1 MKKLVYGL
9 AAAALLAGTQFLVPA
24 NAMTAPP
31 IGIAAATEA
40 LQVRYRYHHQD
51 HRRLCTVKTI
61 VKRGYHGRRVV
72 KHVRVCR

>member
-31 IGIAAATEA
+31 IGTAAATET
-40 LQVRYRYHHQD
+40 LQVRYRYHHHH